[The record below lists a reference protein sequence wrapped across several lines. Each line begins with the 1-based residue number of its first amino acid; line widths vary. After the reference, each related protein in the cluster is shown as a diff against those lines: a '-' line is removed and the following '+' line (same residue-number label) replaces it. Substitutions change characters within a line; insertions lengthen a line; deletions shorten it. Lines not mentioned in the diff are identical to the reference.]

1 MEFMSPS
8 EEAAKLS
15 ALLLNLNAQIEKAT
29 EAGEIASVPPAEV
42 TNLVS
47 GAIKLYAAAIEDRAP
62 GADAIPVIDGTV
74 STTESMV
81 MACALLRAHHLNP
94 FDLALWFSRT
104 APGDSRGSYGA

>member
-1 MEFMSPS
+1 MSSS

-15 ALLLNLNAQIEKAT
+15 ALLLDLSAQIERTA
-29 EAGEIASVPPAEV
+29 EAGEITNVPPGGV

-47 GAIKLYAAAIEDRAP
+47 GAIKLYAAMVEDAAS
-62 GADAIPVIDGTV
+62 GAGAVPVTDGTV
-74 STTESMV
+74 STTEAMV

-104 APGDSRGSYGA
+104 APGRSRGA

>member
-1 MEFMSPS
+1 MSPS

-15 ALLLNLNAQIEKAT
+15 AFLLDLNAQIERAT
-29 EAGEIASVPPAEV
+29 EAGELASVPPSGV

-47 GAIKLYAAAIEDRAP
+47 GAIKLYAATVEDRAP
-62 GADAIPVIDGTV
+62 GAAAVPVIDGTV
-74 STTESMV
+74 STTEAMV

-104 APGDSRGSYGA
+104 APGGSRGSYGA